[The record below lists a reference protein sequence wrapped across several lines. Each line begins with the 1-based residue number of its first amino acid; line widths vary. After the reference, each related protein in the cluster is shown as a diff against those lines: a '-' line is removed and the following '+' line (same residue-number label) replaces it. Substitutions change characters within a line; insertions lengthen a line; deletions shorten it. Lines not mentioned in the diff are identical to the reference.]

1 MDNKTPFFSVVIPTY
16 NHAHFMKR
24 CLDSLIN
31 QTYQNWEAIIVNNF
45 SEDNTI
51 QIIEEY
57 SDPRIRLINN
67 ANGGIIAVSR
77 NKGIVEAN
85 GKWICFLDSDDWW
98 YPNKLEES
106 IKYLEDY
113 DLIYHNLDK
122 RFSVDTVNGRIK
134 GRYLKKNIGKDLLTN
149 GFCIPNSSV
158 VVSKKIV
165 DAIGKINEDKRFV
178 AIEDSDYWMRI
189 AKITD
194 RFKFIDLSL
203 GSYWVGEN
211 MSISVKQIDR
221 EICLLNEHKEL
232 LNSEEQKQ
240 ALKVLSLR
248 KARIY
253 HQLGNFKEARQEYLI
268 SLHHQSIKI
277 KIKSI
282 LGYVLCFFRK
292 KV

>member
-1 MDNKTPFFSVVIPTY
+1 MDKTAPFFSIVIPTY

-24 CLDSLIN
+24 CLDSLVN
-31 QTYQNWEAIIVNNF
+31 QTYQNWEAIVVNNF

-51 QIIEEY
+51 EIIKEY
-57 SDPRIRLINN
+57 IDPRIRLINN
-67 ANGGIIAVSR
+67 ANGGVIAVSR
-77 NKGIVEAN
+77 NKGISEAK
-85 GKWICFLDSDDWW
+85 GDWICFLDSDDGW

-106 IKYLEDY
+106 LKYVKDY

-122 RFSVDTVNGRIK
+122 QFPVKSNKGVVNGRT
-134 GRYLKKNIGKDLLTN
+134 LKKNIAKDLLIN

-165 DAIGKINEDKRFV
+165 DIVGKINEDKRFV

-189 AKITD
+189 STITN

-203 GSYWVGEN
+203 GSYWIGEN
-211 MSISVKQIDR
+211 MSISPKQIDR
-221 EICLLNEHKEL
+221 EIHLFNQYKKL
-232 LNSEEQKQ
+232 LNSTELNQ
-240 ALKVLSLR
+240 ALKALSIR

-253 HQLGNFKEARQEYLI
+253 HQLGNFKEAKNEYLI
-268 SLHHQSIKI
+268 SLHHPSVGV

-282 LGYVLCFFRK
+282 LGYVLCLLK
-292 KV
+292 KKT